1 MTTAKEYSD
10 NVQREVNIDVD
21 ALLEA
26 IQKKTS
32 GEVKEFMETEH
43 AHRVRVN
50 GEAYDSY
57 IELAEAFELDIRD
70 FAITEVNR

>member
-1 MTTAKEYSD
+1 MTTAKEYSE

-21 ALLEA
+21 ALLDA
-26 IQKKTS
+26 IQKRTS
-32 GEVKEFMETEH
+32 GEVKEFMDAEQ

-57 IELAEAFELDIRD
+57 TELAEAFELDIRD
-70 FAITEVNR
+70 FAISEVNR